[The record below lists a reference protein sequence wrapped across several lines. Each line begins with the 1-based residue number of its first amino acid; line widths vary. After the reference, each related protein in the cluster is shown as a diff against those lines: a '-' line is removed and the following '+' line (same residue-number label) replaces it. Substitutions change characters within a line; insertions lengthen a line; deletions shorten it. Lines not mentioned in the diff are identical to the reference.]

1 MSVHIIIDG
10 YNLIRQSDAL
20 KSIDKINLQL
30 GREALINK
38 LSAYKRLK
46 GHQITVVF
54 DGSPAFS
61 HFGSKQQEKGI
72 RISFSKYGENADTVI
87 KRMASMEREKALIVS
102 SDNEVVRFCASQ
114 GASVISAEEF
124 EEKMALAALM
134 DVKGEALEPGN
145 ENGWAASTKKKG
157 QGKKLPKKTRR
168 NLKKLTKL

>member
-10 YNLIRQSDAL
+10 YNLIRQSASL
-20 KSIDKINLQL
+20 KKIDQNDLQL
-30 GREALINK
+30 GREALIDQ
-38 LSAYKRLK
+38 LTAYKRLK
-46 GHQITVVF
+46 KHIITVVF
-54 DGSPAFS
+54 DGSPEFS
-61 HFGSKQQEKGI
+61 HFRSTQQEKGI
-72 RISFSKYGENADTVI
+72 GIKFSKYGENADAVI
-87 KRMASMEREKALIVS
+87 KRMASKEREKALIVS

-134 DVKGEALEPGN
+134 DIKGEALEPGN
-145 ENGWAASTKKKG
+145 GNGWAASTKKKG